1 VVGVF
6 ILGAGEA
13 GSRGIETMAEPA
25 FVGRET
31 LLQGKP
37 SKNFALQRG
46 STPPNLFSSLI
57 CPQMPE
63 RIDIDT
69 FVRELLVSEA
79 VISVIR
85 GVAMQDHRGKL
96 VCKGTKVGLRGKR
109 EARSKGA
116 AEVGRQSRG
125 NINVYASG
133 VGVEVRKA
141 VPKGGVASPKIG
153 PEGCRGSTAYRDLGD
168 GTKSFETSDNVLPDG
183 GVEMVSIS
191 KVPGAIPAVPVAE
204 PNSPGS
210 RGVGMDFGEEFG

>member
-13 GSRGIETMAEPA
+13 GSRGTETMAEPA

-79 VISVIR
+79 VISIIR

-96 VCKGTKVGLRGKR
+96 ICKGTKVGLRGKR

-133 VGVEVRKA
+133 VGVEVREA
-141 VPKGGVASPKIG
+141 VLKGGVASP
-153 PEGCRGSTAYRDLGD
+153 
-168 GTKSFETSDNVLPDG
+168 
-183 GVEMVSIS
+183 MVSS
-191 KVPGAIPAVPVAE
+191 DCQGARPW
-204 PNSPGS
+204 
-210 RGVGMDFGEEFG
+210 